1 MGADPRRLLANG
13 GWQPGDRAVEL
24 AKRQFQQAPGRA
36 EFEARLAANPEG
48 LASRKLQEA
57 LAARGWTGTWID
69 VGPSQGAARCA
80 ELYRFHT

>member
-1 MGADPRRLLANG
+1 MTARWNWLSASFS
-13 GWQPGDRAVEL
+13 
-24 AKRQFQQAPGRA
+24 KAPGRA

-48 LASRKLQEA
+48 SASRKLQEA
-57 LAARGWTGTWID
+57 LAARGWTGTRID